1 MSSADEMAAVLHLAR
16 TFGDRVAY
24 EIAKALDLQQ
34 NDLRWI
40 TPAGIDVT
48 DLCDQ
53 SATGGF
59 SSDTWTLRGWILDQ
73 PSLDALMAEF
83 PDEFV

>member
-24 EIAKALDLQQ
+24 ELADALGLQQ
-34 NDLRWI
+34 YDMRWV

-48 DLCDQ
+48 DLCDR

-59 SSDTWTLRGWILDQ
+59 QSEMWTLRGWVLDQ
-73 PSLDALMAEF
+73 YSLDALMAEF
-83 PDEFV
+83 ADEFV

>member
-1 MSSADEMAAVLHLAR
+1 MSSADEMATVLHLAR

-24 EIAKALDLQQ
+24 EIADALDLHQY
-34 NDLRWI
+34 DMRWV

-48 DLCDQ
+48 DLCDR

-59 SSDTWTLRGWILDQ
+59 SSQMWTLRGWVLDQ
-73 PSLDALMAEF
+73 PSLDALRAEF